1 MRNFIKGKA
10 RSFFLLIFSCVLVA
24 GITGVYALVCRPEE
38 DAQKE
43 RPVQDRQIAR
53 DNESVYN
60 AEETEIAPQLK
71 AS

>member
-10 RSFFLLIFSCVLVA
+10 RSFFLLILSCGVFA
-24 GITGVYALVCRPEE
+24 GIKGVFSLVCRTEE

-43 RPVQDRQIAR
+43 RPVKDRQIAR